1 MAKSLGGGFP
11 IGAFWVR
18 APFADL
24 LGPGTHATT
33 FGGTPLACAV
43 ALKIFEVIERERLD
57 ENARK
62 LGDWLKSE
70 LERLVKNYPT
80 VLKNARGLGFMLG
93 LEFWKGKN
101 SRARRQRQAGF
112 NSNDEPAAAGR
123 RAGDSRRNAG
133 HPAFAAAEFEAA
145 GGGRRHRQNRGII
158 KSLLIRQNRAR
169 PNDGFLSIAAAE
181 TMNAAAHK
189 HLSKRDPVLR
199 RLIREHGK
207 CDLTPEKRRS
217 PFQSLVQAVA
227 HQQLNGT
234 AANNILSRFKN
245 LFPGRKFPRPEDLA
259 KVTDAQI
266 RACGF
271 SFAKIKSIR
280 DIAEKSLSGVV
291 PSSRQIVKL
300 SDDEIIAR
308 LTEVRGVGRW
318 TVEMLLIFQLGRPDV
333 LPVGDFGVRT
343 GFRLAYKKREMP
355 EPKELLAFGEKWK
368 PHRTTAAWFLW
379 CAADAAK
386 KKK

>member
-1 MAKSLGGGFP
+1 M
-11 IGAFWVR
+11 
-18 APFADL
+18 
-24 LGPGTHATT
+24 
-33 FGGTPLACAV
+33 TP
-43 ALKIFEVIERERLD
+43 
-57 ENARK
+57 
-62 LGDWLKSE
+62 
-70 LERLVKNYPT
+70 
-80 VLKNARGLGFMLG
+80 
-93 LEFWKGKN
+93 
-101 SRARRQRQAGF
+101 
-112 NSNDEPAAAGR
+112 
-123 RAGDSRRNAG
+123 
-133 HPAFAAAEFEAA
+133 
-145 GGGRRHRQNRGII
+145 
-158 KSLLIRQNRAR
+158 
-169 PNDGFLSIAAAE
+169 
-181 TMNAAAHK
+181 AAHK

-227 HQQLNGT
+227 HQQLNGK
-234 AANNILSRFKN
+234 AANNILSRFKK

-280 DIAEKSLSGVV
+280 DIAEKTLSGVV
-291 PSSRQIVKL
+291 PSSRQIVNL

-333 LPVGDFGVRT
+333 LPADDFGVRT
-343 GFRLAYKKREMP
+343 GYRVAYKKRDMP
-355 EPKELLAFGEKWK
+355 KPKALLAFGEKWK